1 MSLTFDEMAEVHK
14 ANRALSKRLTGL
26 IGFDPSTSNHYGTR
40 HLYNYRIDAKTTDE
54 EILKLRRDYLRWRGE
69 VIAFFD
75 EHGHT
80 VDDDEFDTFFSLSFM
95 YGIIDF
101 LGIRLDIYAGI
112 EPYREKMLEMIN
124 KHNT

>member
-1 MSLTFDEMAEVHK
+1 MSLTLNEMAEVYR
-14 ANRALSKRLTGL
+14 ANRILSERLTRL

-40 HLYNYRIDAKTTDE
+40 HLYNYRIDAKTTDDQ
-54 EILKLRRDYLRWRGE
+54 ILKLRRDYLRWRGE

-80 VDDDEFDTFFSLSFM
+80 VDDDEFDTLFSVSFM

-112 EPYREKMLEMIN
+112 EPYREKMLEIIN
-124 KHNT
+124 KQNK